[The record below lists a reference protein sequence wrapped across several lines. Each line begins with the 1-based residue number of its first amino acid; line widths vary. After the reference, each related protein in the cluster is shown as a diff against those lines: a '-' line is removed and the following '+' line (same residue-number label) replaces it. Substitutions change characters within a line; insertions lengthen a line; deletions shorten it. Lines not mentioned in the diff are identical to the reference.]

1 MKKLNLKG
9 VTAEAVTG
17 IVLQILSVVN
27 AGLVMFGY
35 DILPIDNTVVTNI
48 ISLLFVIIT
57 AIWNTWKNRNL
68 TKPSQT
74 AQQITDMIKN
84 GEILIDQ
91 VEYVID
97 QFKKDPSPKIKES

>member
-1 MKKLNLKG
+1 MKKLNWRG

-17 IVLQILSVVN
+17 IILQILAVIN

-35 DILPIDNTVVTNI
+35 DVLPIDNTVVTNI
-48 ISLLFVIIT
+48 ISLLFVIVT

-84 GEILIDQ
+84 GEVLVDQ
-91 VEYVID
+91 VEYIID
-97 QFKKDPSPKIKES
+97 QFKNKHSRNPLRL